1 MTLLFYSE
9 LCEAFHEQCDV
20 FAWFGICL
28 LMCSSLRSLQ
38 RAWVLWARKP
48 LSFLIQ
54 WLKRLMH
61 SEMKRLRRGS
71 KLKSAC
77 TVAALSPV
85 PLPLATVSA
94 CLGCSTTGWMACKW
108 QKLIF
113 QFWELESPK
122 PSCPHGCLLVKFS
135 PWLID
140 YLLALFSHR
149 RGG

>member
-61 SEMKRLRRGS
+61 SEMKWLRRGS
-71 KLKSAC
+71 KLRSAC
-77 TVAALSPV
+77 TV
-85 PLPLATVSA
+85 
-94 CLGCSTTGWMACKW
+94 CSS
-108 QKLIF
+108 
-113 QFWELESPK
+113 E
-122 PSCPHGCLLVKFS
+122 SCPSAASYCLSLPGLLYHRLNGLQMTKIDLSVLGTGKS
-135 PWLID
+135 KTKLPAWLPSGEI
-140 YLLALFSHR
+140 LTLAHR
-149 RGG
+149 LPSRSVLT